1 MRFKWLLVLPLC
13 ACGDGAYLLS
23 NVVPAADAGTNAD
36 ASVVVDAG
44 PTLYLPPG
52 YTLVPFVTDTATT
65 HTFHSG
71 PDQVI
76 DATKSYVVVLET
88 DAGRIVWQ
96 LFPDRAPV
104 ACNSFVFLTLHH
116 YFDGIAFHRVIDGF
130 VAQGGDPNT
139 ISRPQSTWG
148 TGGPGYTFDNEI
160 TTDKFDAEGV
170 VAMANTGQPKSNGS
184 QFFITFAPQ
193 PSLDG
198 GYTIFGKVIEGTDV
212 LPKILRGEPPPATGQ
227 QAGWPTR
234 MSEVHVGVK
243 SN

>member
-1 MRFKWLLVLPLC
+1 DIIP
-13 ACGDGAYLLS
+13 GPDSG
-23 NVVPAADAGTNAD
+23 
-36 ASVVVDAG
+36 VVVEASTPVDSG
-44 PTLYLPPG
+44 PALYLPAG
-52 YTLVPFVTDTATT
+52 YELVPFLTDTADT
-65 HTFHSG
+65 HKFKQA
-71 PDQVI
+71 DAVI
-76 DATKSYVVVLET
+76 DVTKQYIVVLET

-96 LFPDRAPV
+96 LFPDIAPV

-116 YFDGIAFHRVIDGF
+116 YFDGIAFHRVIEGF

-139 ISRPQSTWG
+139 IDKPQSTWG

-160 TTDKFDAEGV
+160 LTDAFDVEGV

-184 QFFITFAPQ
+184 QFFITFSPQ

-198 GYTIFGKVIEGTDV
+198 GYTIFGKVIEGMDV

-234 MSEVHVGVK
+234 MTEVHVGVK